1 MRPHFSQRKHLRN
14 IINKLYICDGLK
26 WNKLTSTWKLF
37 IKKKIKIKKNYV
49 PSSNS
54 SLGVGGGI
62 SSMWV
67 RFFVLDGSGIST
79 P

>member
-1 MRPHFSQRKHLRN
+1 MKQVDLNMK
-14 IINKLYICDGLK
+14 IIYK
-26 WNKLTSTWKLF
+26 
-37 IKKKIKIKKNYV
+37 KKKIKIKKNYV